1 MISRDE
7 WLAAVAAV
15 SEPVDTSPEAI
26 TMAEFADLIGLK
38 PSAAKVRMRALVQAQ
53 KARPV
58 RKQGH
63 DVLGRPFVIPA
74 YVLIKETPDAHPV
87 ARLQHSRRRSGR

>member
-15 SEPVDTSPEAI
+15 SEPVDTHPEAI
-26 TMAEFADLIGLK
+26 TIADFCELLGLK
-38 PSAAKVRMRALVQAQ
+38 PSAAKVRMRALVKAQ
-53 KARPV
+53 KARRV
-58 RKQGH
+58 QKAVTRDG
-63 DVLGRPFVIPA
+63 GRPLVIPA